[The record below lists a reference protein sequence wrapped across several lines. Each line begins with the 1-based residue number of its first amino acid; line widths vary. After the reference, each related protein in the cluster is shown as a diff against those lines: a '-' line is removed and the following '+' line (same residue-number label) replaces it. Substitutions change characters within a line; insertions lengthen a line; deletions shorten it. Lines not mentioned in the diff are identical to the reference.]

1 MTSLEYLKMGMH
13 AIPRAF
19 GFEFMRTRSMNRLM
33 NPAGPRRA
41 VVLRYHGIQTV
52 VDVGANTG
60 QYGAELREWGFQGR
74 IVSFEP
80 TGAAFKTL
88 AERAATDPHWSVFN
102 FALGAEQGTAEINV
116 ASNEGASSSLMP
128 MLEKHRQS
136 APEVKYVAT
145 EQVAVRTLDSAL
157 EDIVTPE
164 EILLLKMDV
173 QGYEHFV
180 LRGAT
185 SVLAQVRAI
194 ECELSLV
201 PLYEG
206 QLLLPQ
212 MLALLDS
219 LGFQPVSFN
228 PFFLDPVSGHC
239 LQVDCLFARVQD
251 AHSGNNS
258 SASSGA

>member
-1 MTSLEYLKMGMH
+1 MTPFEYLKEGIH
-13 AIPRAF
+13 SIPRAF
-19 GFEFMRTRSMNRLM
+19 GFEFMRTRSMKQLKD
-33 NPAGPRRA
+33 PSGKRRA

-52 VDVGANTG
+52 IDVGANTG
-60 QYGAELREWGFQGR
+60 QYGTELREWGFQGR

-80 TGAAFKTL
+80 TGAAFKAL
-88 AERAATDPHWSVFN
+88 AERATTDPHWSVFN

-116 ASNEGASSSLMP
+116 ASNTGQSSSFMP
-128 MLEKHRQS
+128 MLDKHRQS
-136 APEVKYVAT
+136 APEVSYIAT

-157 EDIVTPE
+157 KDIVKPDE
-164 EILLLKMDV
+164 VLLLKMDV

-228 PFFLDPVSGHC
+228 PFFFDPVSGHS
-239 LQVDCLFARVQD
+239 LQVDCLFARV
-251 AHSGNNS
+251 
-258 SASSGA
+258 